1 MQNPNDAATIARL
14 SAIPLYN
21 AQMRTTCVATMLSA
35 GHAQNALPQLATAV
49 VNCRLLPVDKPADIK
64 RALEQVLADSKIT
77 LSEMNQPVTTPY
89 TPIDPSMMAAVT
101 ASTNK
106 FWPGLPVVPVMETGA
121 TDGTVMIRAGIPT
134 YGVSGIF
141 GDEDDVRAHGRN
153 ERILVKSFD
162 DAVDFIYDLITRLSL

>member
-1 MQNPNDAATIARL
+1 
-14 SAIPLYN
+14 
-21 AQMRTTCVATMLSA
+21 MRTTCVATMLSA
-35 GHAQNALPQLATAV
+35 GHAQNALPQLATAI

-64 RALEQVLADSKIT
+64 RTLEQVLADPKISVT
-77 LSEMNQPVTTPY
+77 EMNQPASTPY
-89 TPIDPSMMAAVT
+89 TPIDPNVIAAVT

-121 TDGTVMIRAGIPT
+121 TDGSRMIRAGVPT

-141 GDEDDVRAHGRN
+141 GDEDDVRAHGRS

-162 DAVDFIYDLITRLSL
+162 DAVDFMYDLVTRLAN